1 MPMLDTT
8 ATVEVT
14 NDARARGNVLRLAA
28 AQALTGA
35 NSAVIFATGSIVGA
49 TLAPSISL
57 ATVPLS
63 MYVLGLAAGTLP
75 TGAIS
80 RAYGR
85 RTAFIIGTFCGVLTG
100 ALAAIAVLYAS
111 FWLFCG
117 ATFLGGLYGA
127 VAQSYRFAAA
137 DGASTAFR
145 PKAVS
150 WVMAGGVF
158 AGVLGPQLVQ
168 WTMDIWPP
176 YLFAFS
182 FVVQAFVALVAMAV
196 LWGVDAPKPAPSDM
210 HGGRPLFEIA
220 RQPRFIAAALCGV
233 IAYPM
238 MNLVMTS
245 APLAMKMCG
254 LTVSDS
260 NFGIQWHIVAMY
272 GPSFF
277 TGSLIAR
284 FGAPRIVALGLLLE
298 AAASGIGLS
307 GITAMHFWATLIVLG
322 VGWNFALYRR
332 LRAGAGNASAAG
344 TQQGAGVQRFPGVRD
359 DGAGIVLVRPVA
371 GALRLVDG
379 KHGGVPAGAARPCG
393 AVVASFAK
401 RRAKLQRST
410 RFPVRVSDLQFQL
423 LEAPCR
429 RVPVS
434 MSSLLPSS
442 LGDHAGAIERFYT
455 EDASMQENA
464 AAPRV
469 GRDVLVAHER
479 AVLERVKSVTST
491 CVASGGRGRSRR
503 HQLGVRVCVQV
514 RARPGRFDEVALQE
528 WRGDRVFRERFFYDP
543 SKPAA

>member
-1 MPMLDTT
+1 M
-8 ATVEVT
+8 V
-14 NDARARGNVLRLAA
+14 RLAA

-49 TLAPSISL
+49 TLAPDISL

-85 RTAFIIGTFCGVLTG
+85 RVAFIIGTFCGVLTG
-100 ALAAIAVLYAS
+100 LLAAFAILHS
-111 FWLFCG
+111 QFWLFCC

-137 DGASTAFR
+137 DGASVAFR
-145 PKAVS
+145 PKALS

-182 FVVQAFVALVAMAV
+182 FVMQALVALVAMAV
-196 LWGVDAPKPAPSDM
+196 LSGVDAPKPAPSDL

-284 FGAPRIVALGLLLE
+284 FGAPAIVALGLVLE
-298 AAASGIGLS
+298 GAAAAIGLS
-307 GITAMHFWATLIVLG
+307 GITAIAFLG
-322 VGWNFALYRR
+322 HADRARGGVEFRLHRR
-332 LRAGAGNASAAG
+332 FRAGAGNAPAAG
-344 TQQGAGVQRFPGVRD
+344 AQQGAGLQRFPGVRD
-359 DGAGIVLVRPVA
+359 DGARVVFVRPVA

-379 KHGGVPAGAARPCG
+379 EHGGVPAGTARPCG
-393 AVVASFAK
+393 VVACM
-401 RRAKLQRST
+401 
-410 RFPVRVSDLQFQL
+410 VRQT
-423 LEAPCR
+423 AR
-429 RVPVS
+429 
-434 MSSLLPSS
+434 
-442 LGDHAGAIERFYT
+442 
-455 EDASMQENA
+455 
-464 AAPRV
+464 
-469 GRDVLVAHER
+469 
-479 AVLERVKSVTST
+479 KS
-491 CVASGGRGRSRR
+491 AGGRTNSRSECLV
-503 HQLGVRVCVQV
+503 HSCW
-514 RARPGRFDEVALQE
+514 RPHAVAC
-528 WRGDRVFRERFFYDP
+528 P
-543 SKPAA
+543 SR